1 MNVFYKKLKDTFFS
15 YKYWTLVQIIV
26 SKTIEQEYGTSYL
39 GKLWLLIRPF
49 ILILVLGV
57 VLSRITRFPET
68 ENYIFFLTTNLVL
81 WLFISSVMTST
92 SVSILSRAGILKLC
106 PISKSIFIIV
116 DIIKF
121 SKIYLLSL
129 IILYVIVGLIT
140 DVDFYITVLLFPI
153 YFFILLIIL
162 LFIGVMLAYITPYV
176 RDVRTLI
183 EAFMPAFMWLTPIMY
198 PISALDGTIGEV
210 LKFSPFSVMMAP
222 FTKILYYGEIPNL
235 YDHIALLLLFFFTL
249 ILAVLSHTK
258 LSKNVIYYT

>member
-1 MNVFYKKLKDTFFS
+1 MVTY
-15 YKYWTLVQIIV
+15 
-26 SKTIEQEYGTSYL
+26 KTIHSNTCLRS
-39 GKLWLLIRPF
+39 R
-49 ILILVLGV
+49 V
-57 VLSRITRFPET
+57 VKNNTISKQ
-68 ENYIFFLTTNLVL
+68 NYIFFNHKLSPVVVYFKCNDIY
-81 WLFISSVMTST
+81 ISFNIVKT
-92 SVSILSRAGILKLC
+92 GILKLC

-140 DVDFYITVLLFPI
+140 DVDFILQYY
-153 YFFILLIIL
+153 YFQFIFILLIIL

-222 FTKILYYGEIPNL
+222 FTKILYYGEIPSL
-235 YDHIALLLLFFFTL
+235 YDHIALLLLFF
-249 ILAVLSHTK
+249 SH
-258 LSKNVIYYT
+258 SY